1 MNGLQTVHQL
11 KPCDQDIVYGKLSM
25 FLEDLYHIFT
35 IGFHN
40 DKVAIRC
47 INLADRRGKIRFI
60 LKQGEH
66 ETKLIKERGSVFKH
80 ADNNSFFY
88 FFLLDLSC
96 VPRLV

>member
-1 MNGLQTVHQL
+1 ML
-11 KPCDQDIVYGKLSM
+11 
-25 FLEDLYHIFT
+25 LEDLYHIFT

-40 DKVAIRC
+40 DKIAIRC

-60 LKQGEH
+60 LKHREH
-66 ETKLIKERGSVFKH
+66 VTKLIKELGSVFKH
-80 ADNNSFFY
+80 ADNDSFFC